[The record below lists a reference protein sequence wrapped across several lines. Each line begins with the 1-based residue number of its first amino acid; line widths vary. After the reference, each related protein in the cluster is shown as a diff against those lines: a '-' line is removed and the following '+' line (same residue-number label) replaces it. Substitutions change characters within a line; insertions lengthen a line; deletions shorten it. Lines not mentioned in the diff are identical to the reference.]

1 MPKVTQVFCG
11 RTRNEVQ
18 DWQTPNPVRS
28 PNTPT
33 LGPRPEPCSASRTGN
48 TNRVPAWRRLVDS
61 KCKLEAPA
69 GGTKANRS
77 DFRTLLAKDCH
88 QEGNDLIF
96 SSLDLNLRKEVK
108 TAPGFFS
115 RLSAGNKWDFD
126 KSLGP
131 SRTQLP
137 LLSGGLGR
145 GSKGLSLPQAPRV
158 PTPCHDLEAYFANF

>member
-18 DWQTPNPVRS
+18 DWKTPNPVRS

-108 TAPGFFS
+108 TAAK
-115 RLSAGNKWDFD
+115 RL
-126 KSLGP
+126 P
-131 SRTQLP
+131 R
-137 LLSGGLGR
+137 GLGELR
-145 GSKGLSLPQAPRV
+145 TSEKTVTTV
-158 PTPCHDLEAYFANF
+158 PWKVLGA